1 LHVRFWHICVAVYCV
16 PWVAVSCS
24 VLQCVAVCCSILH
37 DGILRSGSSFDPGTS
52 RSICYRVILGHRN
65 HWNDPA
71 SVFLSTH
78 GWSQHPA
85 CQHWLFLV
93 ISCFFKPLRNCHPSQ
108 WVSKLQC
115 KKPAKKIIQYWD
127 VMLTFLGDFMLI
139 FQEILWLRDV
149 RFFKKIL
156 RWFLTRSRSFYPGKL
171 L

>member
-115 KKPAKKIIQYWD
+115 KKPAKKNNSILRCD
-127 VMLTFLGDFMLI
+127 VDFFRRFYVDFSRDFMI
-139 FQEILWLRDV
+139 KRC
-149 RFFKKIL
+149 
-156 RWFLTRSRSFYPGKL
+156 
-171 L
+171 